1 MVAGVPGAIIR
12 NKKDDHHGNSLN
24 RVVTLA
30 DFIIRMEMAETT
42 TRAYNGRPRI
52 AFNFQL
58 VMTTRDSAAT
68 SKDVLQ
74 WSILYDID

>member
-52 AFNFQL
+52 ADC
-58 VMTTRDSAAT
+58 V
-68 SKDVLQ
+68 
-74 WSILYDID
+74 